1 MNAFQASKR
10 VQKAFYKSFQQ
21 LEYLHTAG
29 PVHQGR
35 LWDAVRKACGVS
47 EQKILREKGY
57 RYAEDSARAQLA
69 EQLQS
74 KKGFEGD
81 VLGAE
86 NLNSDMA
93 GDETMTNNMTA
104 YRSWKIDNASVIEE
118 REEIRKE
125 EKSNL
130 GN

>member
-10 VQKAFYKSFQQ
+10 LQKAFYKSFQQ

-47 EQKILREKGY
+47 EQKILRQKGY

-74 KKGFEGD
+74 KKGD

-104 YRSWKIDNASVIEE
+104 YRSWKIDNAGVIEE
-118 REEIRKE
+118 REELK
-125 EKSNL
+125 KSKL